1 MRSHGDVAVDPLDHC
16 SVNVALY
23 GAGQN
28 RWAMTE
34 RGRRDVTRD
43 ATHLTIGPSAIEW
56 VNSGDSLRLRLK
68 LDEVCAPLPRRIRG
82 TIEVD
87 CGQPRSDHTRHR
99 VDLDEAGR
107 HRWGVIAPRA
117 RITVALEAPH
127 CAWTGSAYVDSNRGD
142 APLEHDFTDWTWSR
156 AHLADGST
164 AVVYDVTR
172 HGGSKLAVAHRFDE
186 AGGVSTFDAPPVAS
200 LPTTRWG
207 VERATRSEPSTPP
220 AVTMSMESGPFYTR
234 SVVEARWLGQPVTCL
249 HEQLSLQRFERRWVR
264 ALLPFRMPR
273 KWF

>member
-16 SVNVALY
+16 SINLALY

-34 RGRRDVTRD
+34 RDRRDVSRD

-56 VNSGDSLRLRLK
+56 VNSGDSLRLRLN

-87 CGQPRSDHTRHR
+87 CGPRGLHR
-99 VDLDEAGR
+99 VDLDDSGR

-117 RITVALEAPH
+117 RIRVALDAPR
-127 CAWTGSAYVDSNRGD
+127 CEWTGSAYVDSNRGSV
-142 APLEHDFTDWTWSR
+142 PLEHDFTDWNWSR

-172 HGGSKLAVAHRFDE
+172 RDGSRRAVADRFDD
-186 AGGVSTFDAPPVAS
+186 AGRVTTFDAPPIAA

-207 VERATRSEPSTPP
+207 VERWTRSEPSTPP
-220 AVTMSMESGPFYTR
+220 AVTQSMESGPFYTR
-234 SVVEARWLGQPVTCL
+234 SVVSARWLGQPVTCL
-249 HEQLSLQRFERRWVR
+249 HEQLTLSRFERRWVR

-273 KWF
+273 RFP